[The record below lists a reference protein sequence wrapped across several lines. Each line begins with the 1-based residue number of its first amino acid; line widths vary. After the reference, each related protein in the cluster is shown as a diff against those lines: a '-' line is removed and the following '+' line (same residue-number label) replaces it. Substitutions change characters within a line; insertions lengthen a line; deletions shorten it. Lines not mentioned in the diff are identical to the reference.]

1 MNNKILVILLSL
13 TLSYAANAN
22 NENVQDTET
31 IDYNRTQL
39 REQIA
44 RAWQNISSATVLN
57 QDTSH
62 PQVPIP
68 PVPLCTT
75 RCLNATSNPCNC
87 KRLEKKSHQDKYIVI
102 SFTPIGVNNTP
113 YTESNIFDF
122 ANIKGEMALKT
133 ELLQDIEFGLGLK
146 RGALRF
152 EGGLKWTRAHVDGY
166 SIDDVDFSDSL
177 YYFDQ
182 FFQYDILRDYLEYLS
197 RQTIDVL
204 GPVGGVA
211 YDIGRFY
218 IGGKVGLVRASMDH
232 MLGEVNDWTPLY
244 QVDFGVIKEITDN
257 LDLQA
262 GYQYSII
269 NETGFIENDFAAT
282 SVAPYK
288 RHAVRFSLLVSLGE

>member
-22 NENVQDTET
+22 NENVQDTEN
-31 IDYNRTQL
+31 IGYNRTQL

-57 QDTSH
+57 QNTS
-62 PQVPIP
+62 PP
-68 PVPLCTT
+68 PVPICTT
-75 RCLNATSNPCNC
+75 RCLSTTSNPCGRSC
-87 KRLEKKSHQDKYIVI
+87 KRLEKKSHQGKYIVI

-122 ANIKGEMALKT
+122 ANLEGEIALKT
-133 ELLQDIEFGLGLK
+133 ELLQDVEFGLGLK

-166 SIDDVDFSDSL
+166 SIDDVDFYDSPED
-177 YYFDQ
+177 YFYQ

-218 IGGKVGLVRASMDH
+218 IGGKVGLVRASMGH
-232 MLGEVNDWTPLY
+232 MLGEVNDWTPLH

-269 NETGFIENDFAAT
+269 NKTGFIENDFAAT

-288 RHAVRFSLLVSLGE
+288 RHAVRLGLLFSLGE